1 MKRFPKIA
9 LALALA
15 TQTLALS
22 AAKIGDPAAA
32 LQIKD
37 WVKGSAV
44 DVRDG
49 KNIYVVEFWATWCGP
64 CKQTIPHLTE
74 LQKTYKSKGV
84 VFVGVSDEKASVVKP
99 FVSKMADKMDYVVGC
114 DKDGKTSEAYMEAYG
129 QGGIPTAF
137 VVNKESKVVW
147 VGHPMDGLDTVL
159 EQLVAGKFDVAAAVK
174 RDEGRALM
182 ADYSKLAAS
191 GDDKAKEVGAKL
203 LTLLGNDVDA
213 LCDFAFGIVA
223 NDQSLKRDFALAE
236 SALDTAEK
244 QAGKTDHR
252 VLGVRS
258 IARFEAGKQDEG
270 LALAKAAGEATK
282 DQAMKNRY
290 ESFARVMKAKMEREK
305 KKDAAP
311 AK

>member
-258 IARFEAGKQDEG
+258 IARFEEGKQDEG